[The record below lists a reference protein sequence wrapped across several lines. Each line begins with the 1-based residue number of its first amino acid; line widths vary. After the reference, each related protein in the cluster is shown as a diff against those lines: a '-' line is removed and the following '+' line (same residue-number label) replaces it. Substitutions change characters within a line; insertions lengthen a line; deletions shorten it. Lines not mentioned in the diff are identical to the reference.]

1 MKEYERVGGWEGG
14 RAAIQCHFLVMV
26 PPGPSGI
33 VVQPS

>member
-1 MKEYERVGGWEGG
+1 MGGWEGG

-26 PPGPSGI
+26 LPGPSGI